1 MNTLTCFSLSITDHI
16 AHLVLNR
23 PEAMNT
29 MHPTFWRE
37 LDEVLKQ
44 LHKSADAR
52 ALVISSTG
60 KHFSAGMALETFAGN
75 IAMDDQS
82 PEGRA
87 AIFDLLTDMQAT
99 FTKLETLRIPVIAA
113 IQGGCIGG
121 AVDMVTAC
129 CLRYASTDAFFCIQ
143 EINIGMVA
151 DVGTLQRLPK
161 LVPLAVV
168 KELAYTGRK
177 LSAAKALGY
186 GLVNEVFDSPET
198 LLAVICDLFRS
209 IAAQGGRRVVL
220 VNGHGGNVGVCH
232 AASAAGSARF
242 NLSVAHLDYWRL
254 AHTEGEPPVPG
265 HAGEFETSMVL
276 AIRPDLVGRRE
287 PRAHVPTVPNIG
299 AVDVHSQ
306 TVWRDIDGF
315 TDQPELAQADEGKRR
330 LEHVVSQ
337 TADRLVELASTL

>member
-1 MNTLTCFSLSITDHI
+1 MNPLTCFSLSTTDHI

-37 LDEVLKQ
+37 LDEVLTQ
-44 LHKSADAR
+44 IHKAGQAR
-52 ALVISSTG
+52 VLVISSTG
-60 KHFSAGMALETFAGN
+60 KHFSAGMALEAFSGA

-87 AIFDLLTDMQAT
+87 AIFDMLADMQAT

-129 CLRYASTDAFFCIQ
+129 CIRYATQDAFFCIQ

-168 KELAYTGRK
+168 KELAYTGRR
-177 LSAAKALGY
+177 LGAAKALSY
-186 GLVNEVFDSPET
+186 GLVNEVFESPEAMLAGA
-198 LLAVICDLFRS
+198 LLCAS
-209 IAAQGGRRVVL
+209 EIAAK
-220 VNGHGGNVGVCH
+220 
-232 AASAAGSARF
+232 
-242 NLSVAHLDYWRL
+242 
-254 AHTEGEPPVPG
+254 PPV
-265 HAGEFETSMVL
+265 
-276 AIRPDLVGRRE
+276 AIWGTKQAIHYTRDHSVDDALKQMGWLQGAIWSNQHVREAVNAMKEKRTGQFPDLSCLNPFAGTK
-287 PRAHVPTVPNIG
+287 P
-299 AVDVHSQ
+299 
-306 TVWRDIDGF
+306 
-315 TDQPELAQADEGKRR
+315 
-330 LEHVVSQ
+330 
-337 TADRLVELASTL
+337 

>member
-1 MNTLTCFSLSITDHI
+1 MTPLTCFSLTTTDHV

-37 LDEVLKQ
+37 LDEVLTQ
-44 LHKSADAR
+44 LHQSADAR
-52 ALVISSTG
+52 VLLISSTG
-60 KHFSAGMALETFAGN
+60 KHFSAGMALETFAGS
-75 IAMDDQS
+75 ITLDDQS

-87 AIFDLLTDMQAT
+87 AIFDLLTGMQAT

-129 CLRYASTDAFFCIQ
+129 CLRYATADAFFCIQ

-177 LSAAKALGY
+177 LGAAKAMAY
-186 GLVNEVFDSPET
+186 GLVNEVFDTAEAM
-198 LLAVICDLFRS
+198 LAAALQCARE
-209 IAAQGGRRVVL
+209 IAAK
-220 VNGHGGNVGVCH
+220 
-232 AASAAGSARF
+232 
-242 NLSVAHLDYWRL
+242 
-254 AHTEGEPPVPG
+254 PPVAIWGTKQAINYARDHSVDDALKQMGWLQGAIWSNQHVRESVTAMKEKRQAQFP
-265 HAGEFETSMVL
+265 AL
-276 AIRPDLVGRRE
+276 APLKNFKE
-287 PRAHVPTVPNIG
+287 IG
-299 AVDVHSQ
+299 V
-306 TVWRDIDGF
+306 
-315 TDQPELAQADEGKRR
+315 
-330 LEHVVSQ
+330 
-337 TADRLVELASTL
+337 